1 MAQTNLRKYREK
13 AHLYQFKDKQTTV
26 DDYTDYMLA
35 RTNSMFKWT
44 GLPDTVP
51 AWILELYLQ
60 TNGNVVWYKD
70 GDNLY
75 VFIAGLG
82 GEPDVYYMPTI
93 ATIANPALNL
103 SVQPKIHEGCEV
115 MYNDSVWK
123 GLLPMI
129 NKYASMLAENEL
141 SINVAQIVGRLQ
153 YAISAE
159 DDRTKKSA
167 EQFIKGLI
175 EGNIEVIGE
184 SKFLDNDL
192 KTLPIAQASTT
203 GALKSYIEME
213 QYIKASLFQE
223 LGLSANYN
231 MKREALS
238 SSESSIN
245 NDILFPLVDDMLKQR
260 KEGCDRVNAM
270 FGTNIS
276 VEFNSSWSDNA
287 REEEAVVE
295 QLENE
300 AEGEEEN
307 PDAVSE
313 AEVQTEEN
321 KGEEEQ
327 TKAES
332 EVTDGDKSDE
342 TE

>member
-1 MAQTNLRKYREK
+1 MSQTNNRKYREK
-13 AHLYQFKDKQTTV
+13 AHLYQFKDKQSVV

-70 GDNLY
+70 GNNLY

-93 ATIANPALNL
+93 ATISNPALNL
-103 SVQPKIHEGCEV
+103 SVQSEIHKECEV

-123 GLLPMI
+123 GLLPLI
-129 NKYASMLAENEL
+129 SKYSSMLAENEL

-203 GALKSYIEME
+203 GSLKSYIEME

-276 VEFNSSWSDNA
+276 VEFNSSWEDNA

-307 PDAVSE
+307 SDEISE
-313 AEVQTEEN
+313 AEVQTKEN

-327 TKAES
+327 TDAES

-342 TE
+342 TK